1 MSTPPPVMPPPSPMP
16 PQAGGVPT
24 PNYMAWSIVVTIL
37 GLCLCCIVGSIPGIV
52 GIVFASKVN
61 SALDRGDFAEAKR
74 NSDAAKLWC
83 WIGTGLVAVG
93 IICNLIWVI
102 TGGAAHYMETMQQLQ
117 SMQHR

>member
-24 PNYMAWSIVVTIL
+24 PNYMVWAIIVTIAS
-37 GLCLCCIVGSIPGIV
+37 LCFCCIVGTVPGIV

-74 NSDAAKLWC
+74 SSDAAKLWC
-83 WIGTGLVAVG
+83 WIATGLCALG
-93 IICNLIWVI
+93 LLINI
-102 TGGAAHYMETMQQLQ
+102 GMMATGGMASYTERLQQIERMQG
-117 SMQHR
+117 R